1 MKKVAIFA
9 RVSTSIQDYERQVNE
24 LTALAVRNEWTVEA
38 LKHKSVFAESTQPV
52 TESPSRSNTEAH
64 TRVQRQKDNYTAR

>member
-1 MKKVAIFA
+1 MGAEKAQKHQIRKKIKMKKVAIFA

-38 LKHKSVFAESTQPV
+38 TFV
-52 TESPSRSNTEAH
+52 R
-64 TRVQRQKDNYTAR
+64 R

>member
-38 LKHKSVFAESTQPV
+38 TFCEKVSGAKKN
-52 TESPSRSNTEAH
+52 SNTFFCCFSS
-64 TRVQRQKDNYTAR
+64 VIPN